1 MATGLFRHV
10 SRDEAE
16 CQGVGPAFG
25 GQAGDGIKHSQ
36 CFIGAAGIAQQRR
49 LQVHCPQ
56 LAVGHFRQGFGC
68 GADVLDALQRF
79 RFLAGDVQ
87 RFGHAGAGHDGL
99 RSGGEFL
106 LGGGDEGGIGGIGT
120 GAEPGFQC
128 WPQRLVAAI
137 DGQAGD
143 VGGVDQRGDD
153 RLGILQP
160 VALGQSGN
168 HGKTQGIA
176 VAYRFVGRRIAGGD
190 QRIGQIKT
198 ALFVAGGGALHIG
211 DQFVRQ
217 FGQPFRIGF
226 GDQLQRL
233 RRAIHIAGD
242 GAQHEQLAQQQRRGI
257 ER

>member
-1 MATGLFRHV
+1 M
-10 SRDEAE
+10 
-16 CQGVGPAFG
+16 
-25 GQAGDGIKHSQ
+25 
-36 CFIGAAGIAQQRR
+36 
-49 LQVHCPQ
+49 
-56 LAVGHFRQGFGC
+56 
-68 GADVLDALQRF
+68 
-79 RFLAGDVQ
+79 
-87 RFGHAGAGHDGL
+87 

-176 VAYRFVGRRIAGGD
+176 VAHRFVGRRIAGGD
-190 QRIGQIKT
+190 QGVGQIKA